1 VVLAAG
7 TRLGPY
13 ELSELLGAGGMG
25 EVYRARDPR
34 LGRDV
39 AVKVIPTEGE
49 PSGER
54 LRRFEA
60 EARAVAA
67 LSHPNVLA
75 VFDVG
80 TDDGRPYVVFE
91 LLEGE
96 TLRSRMRGG
105 AMPLRA
111 AVQVAILVCR
121 GLEAAHA
128 RGLVHRDLKPEN
140 VFITRDGQVKVLDFG
155 LAKLTGAQES
165 LLPGEG
171 SRTETAPGKILG
183 TVGYLS
189 PEQVRGHEADAR
201 SDLFAL
207 GVVLYEMLSGR
218 HAFSRPTPA
227 DTLSAIL
234 HEDPPPVAAASG
246 PVPSTAERV
255 ARRCLEKRAEDRFHS
270 AHDLALAL
278 EALLDRPPV
287 GPGSLEEVEE
297 RSPYPGLQAFT
308 EEDAGVFFGREG
320 EVEALWRKLR
330 QRRLLAVIGPS
341 GAGKTSFVRAG
352 VLPAR
357 PRGWGAI
364 VTTPGRAPLL
374 MLAQALAPAFAGDPE
389 GIKDLLRFEDADVA
403 ASTLSRWRHRHA
415 SALLVVDQLEELF
428 TLNTPQVQETFAEL
442 LGRLA
447 NEADVC
453 VLLSLRDDFLMRC
466 GEQEALSGVFT
477 DLTPLPSLARPGL
490 RRALVEPARKRGFRF
505 EDEAL
510 VDEMLQAVEGARAAL
525 PLLAFA
531 VSRLWERRDRE
542 KKLLTREAHEAIGG
556 VAGALAQHAEQ
567 TLGRIGRER
576 QATVREIFRN
586 LATSQGTRTAA
597 EREELLSVFPE
608 REAAEEV
615 LRELIDARLLTSYE
629 VEDALRLP
637 EGDGADAKD
646 LAGGL
651 TNLRAVRDR
660 DSSTGWTIEV
670 GPFPGWEEV
679 PSW

>member
-1 VVLAAG
+1 
-7 TRLGPY
+7 
-13 ELSELLGAGGMG
+13 
-25 EVYRARDPR
+25 
-34 LGRDV
+34 
-39 AVKVIPTEGE
+39 
-49 PSGER
+49 
-54 LRRFEA
+54 
-60 EARAVAA
+60 
-67 LSHPNVLA
+67 
-75 VFDVG
+75 
-80 TDDGRPYVVFE
+80 
-91 LLEGE
+91 
-96 TLRSRMRGG
+96 
-105 AMPLRA
+105 
-111 AVQVAILVCR
+111 
-121 GLEAAHA
+121 
-128 RGLVHRDLKPEN
+128 
-140 VFITRDGQVKVLDFG
+140 
-155 LAKLTGAQES
+155 
-165 LLPGEG
+165 
-171 SRTETAPGKILG
+171 
-183 TVGYLS
+183 
-189 PEQVRGHEADAR
+189 
-201 SDLFAL
+201 
-207 GVVLYEMLSGR
+207 MLSGR

-227 DTLSAIL
+227 AIL
-234 HEDPPPVAAASG
+234 HEDPPPVAAAAG

-255 ARRCLEKRAEDRFHS
+255 VRRCLEKRAEDRFHS

-278 EALLDRPPV
+278 EALLDRSLV